1 MNPLI
6 VVRVHAP
13 EQAFP
18 DNASESGHT
27 VGHNAGELSA
37 TTSGPAVRRDLA
49 HALATAV
56 TRALATGDADAARI
70 ALAALEGLVAS
81 TPERGPR

>member
-1 MNPLI
+1 
-6 VVRVHAP
+6 
-13 EQAFP
+13 
-18 DNASESGHT
+18 
-27 VGHNAGELSA
+27 
-37 TTSGPAVRRDLA
+37 VRRDLA